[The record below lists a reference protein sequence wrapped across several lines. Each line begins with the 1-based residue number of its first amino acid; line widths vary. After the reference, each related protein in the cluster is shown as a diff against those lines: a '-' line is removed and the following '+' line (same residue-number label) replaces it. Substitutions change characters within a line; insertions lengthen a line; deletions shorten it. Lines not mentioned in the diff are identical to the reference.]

1 MSYGD
6 SRVFFLSSRRR
17 HTRCALVTG
26 VQTCALPIC
35 CVQSLKCHTDM
46 CPTGVATQDAGRQS
60 GLVVEDKAERVHRF
74 QAATVSALWDISCAM
89 GLDDPWAIRPHHLHE
104 RLNSARSDSKIG
116 RAHV

>member
-1 MSYGD
+1 
-6 SRVFFLSSRRR
+6 
-17 HTRCALVTG
+17 
-26 VQTCALPIC
+26 
-35 CVQSLKCHTDM
+35 M

-104 RLNSARSDSKIG
+104 RLNSARSDSIDRIYTFYERGVLLAEIG
-116 RAHV
+116 RASCRESVCQYV